1 MKRKRTSREKNKV
14 QGSLE
19 GSLIKAEPEHYSDA
33 PGMVLRSTSIA
44 AHRSTL
50 FTAELEKVIDIIAR
64 ERVYRAML
72 AGLGRRLLM
81 APSTNDH
88 DDATRRSADPGAYR
102 IVTP

>member
-1 MKRKRTSREKNKV
+1 MIKV
-14 QGSLE
+14 
-19 GSLIKAEPEHYSDA
+19 EPERHSDA
-33 PGMVLRSTSIA
+33 PGVILRSTSIA
-44 AHRSTL
+44 VHRSTL

-88 DDATRRSADPGAYR
+88 DDATRR
-102 IVTP
+102 